1 MSLDTSPPGRRI
13 RKGPLTPLNTPL
25 ADEVLDAHGSGQR
38 WACRHRRRR
47 MIAAFIAACPIS
59 RQLFTVL
66 NEKSCSWRGAPA
78 GHGPLSILAFILS
91 PARTLRNPR
100 DLLTTLHAQAFHS
113 RGAAE
118 AAAAL
123 LRAWPDRAPVMIG
136 DVSGVD
142 FMPGHAYVMARR
154 LGCMLE
160 DNRFFSQRSQ

>member
-1 MSLDTSPPGRRI
+1 MKPIATQPPAMSIMNCMTSVH
-13 RKGPLTPLNTPL
+13 TT
-25 ADEVLDAHGSGQR
+25 
-38 WACRHRRRR
+38 
-47 MIAAFIAACPIS
+47 
-59 RQLFTVL
+59 
-66 NEKSCSWRGAPA
+66 
-78 GHGPLSILAFILS
+78 
-91 PARTLRNPR
+91 ARTLRNPR
-100 DLLTTLHAQAFHS
+100 DLLTTLHSHDFHS

>member
-1 MSLDTSPPGRRI
+1 
-13 RKGPLTPLNTPL
+13 
-25 ADEVLDAHGSGQR
+25 
-38 WACRHRRRR
+38 

-66 NEKSCSWRGAPA
+66 NEKPCSWRGAPA

-91 PARTLRNPR
+91 PARTLRNPC
-100 DLLTTLHAQAFHS
+100 DLLTTLHSHDFHS

-154 LGCMLE
+154 LVCMLE
-160 DNRFFSQRSQ
+160 ENRFFSQRSQ